1 MKYIFI
7 FAISFFLINCKTISD
22 DQTIDMTAQFEGDQ
36 EVSREN
42 PIIVFETNY
51 HDDNNIFNIDDIEEN
66 TKFDLEI
73 TGTETGTKYVSKCRL
88 WKSLDSPVY
97 KPNIQ
102 IFCKPE
108 NNLEKTEVFSVK
120 VTKNIKYLTYNI
132 NIVFNAKDR
141 LYKSNKNL
149 PFVYPGYKE
158 IIVSENEEKAD
169 VEFKYESYNNEQLY
183 LWYQD
188 EGVFLALENCKKDN
202 KILKCEI
209 SRENIDMG
217 YNRDYIFRLIYDI
230 NNPNHLFE
238 KFSYDMAQLSFKYP
252 EIQKEDIYL
261 KLEKLLEHE
270 SDMNNYFAYETNVTQ
285 LPKLN
290 TLNFKTQNFECKFV
304 KYDESTPLYL
314 ICFGIKSGNYTF
326 GNEGFN
332 KNDINYKYN
341 FILTSEGLNDE
352 IIHISE
358 NNGFSISYQS
368 SLILDYSSKDTFII
382 PLFNNARLK
391 NLRFNLDGEDI
402 ICGDNDK
409 CTVPKSHFKGKNG
422 TYFLNTKNSFGKYVK
437 IYELFPYQVIIP
449 EDNKENSSQI
459 NKGSIALILLLCLG
473 LL

>member
-51 HDDNNIFNIDDIEEN
+51 HDDNNIFNVDDIEEN

-97 KPNIQ
+97 KPHIQ

-132 NIVFNAKDR
+132 NIVFNAEDR

-169 VEFKYESYNNEQLY
+169 VEFKYESYNNAQLY

-188 EGVFLALENCKKDN
+188 EGKFLALENCKEDN

-217 YNRDYIFRLIYDI
+217 YNRDNIFRLIYDV
-230 NNPNHLFE
+230 NNPDHPFQI
-238 KFSYDMAQLSFKYP
+238 FSPDTAQLSFKYP

-358 NNGFSISYQS
+358 NNGYSIEYQS

-382 PLFNNARLK
+382 PLFNNVRLN

-449 EDNKENSSQI
+449 
-459 NKGSIALILLLCLG
+459 
-473 LL
+473 

>member
-22 DQTIDMTAQFEGDQ
+22 GQTIDMTAEFEGDQ

-51 HDDNNIFNIDDIEEN
+51 HDDNNIFNVDDIEEN

-97 KPNIQ
+97 KPHIQ

-132 NIVFNAKDR
+132 NIVFNAEDR
-141 LYKSNKNL
+141 LYKANKIL
-149 PFVYPGYKE
+149 PFIYPGYKE

-183 LWYQD
+183 LWYQG

-230 NNPNHLFE
+230 NNPNHLFGI
-238 KFSYDMAQLSFKYP
+238 FSNAQLSFKYP

-270 SDMNNYFAYETNVTQ
+270 SDMKNHFAYETNVTQ

-314 ICFGIKSGNYTF
+314 ICFGRKSGNYTF

-332 KNDINYKYN
+332 KSDINYKYN
-341 FILTSEGLNDE
+341 FILKSEGLNDE

-358 NNGFSISYQS
+358 NDGYSIVYQS
-368 SLILDYSSKDTFII
+368 SLVLDYSSKDTFII
-382 PLFNNARLK
+382 PLFYNYGLN

-402 ICGDNDK
+402 ICGDKDR